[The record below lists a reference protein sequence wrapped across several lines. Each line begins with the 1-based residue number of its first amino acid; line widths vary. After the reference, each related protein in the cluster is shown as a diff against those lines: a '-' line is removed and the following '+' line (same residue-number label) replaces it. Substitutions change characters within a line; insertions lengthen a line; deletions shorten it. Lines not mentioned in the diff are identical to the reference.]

1 MFFSL
6 FLESFASQNPR
17 ILPGVLD
24 WRKYKTFSQFLGK
37 KTSMQDQLQD
47 IVNSYRDRVDYL
59 EIRLEQ
65 SESTAISYRGPRLDA
80 VDRSFGLAG
89 GIRAC
94 HQGGWSFVT
103 FNGIAELNNRVEE
116 AIAQAKLVGKEA
128 TQLAEIDS
136 IQDYVAVALGHDPR
150 TVSLEEKRQLLEGY
164 NQLLLEI
171 DPRIQTTMVSYRD
184 RFGITYFVNSLGSN
198 IAQERLDVSGSFAA
212 IARGEGGLVRQGYDS
227 IHSRSD
233 FNILKGREALVQNA
247 GKRAISQLEAKSVK
261 GGQYTVVLDP
271 YLAGVF
277 IHEAFGHLSEADFV
291 YENPRMQELL
301 TLGKPMGIEQLNV
314 TDDATLPDLPGSF
327 KYDDEG
333 VPAQRKYLIKD
344 GVLTQRLHS
353 RETAGKLHEKPTG
366 NARALGATYPPI
378 VRMTNTGIE
387 PGDQSFEDM
396 IRDIE
401 EGVYAVRMIGGQ
413 TNGEMFTF
421 AAAEGFMI
429 RNGQI
434 AEPVSDVTLS
444 GNVFQTLKDIEAI
457 GNDHLYT
464 NGGCGKGGQM
474 PLPVSVGGPHVRIKN
489 VVVGGR

>member
-1 MFFSL
+1 
-6 FLESFASQNPR
+6 
-17 ILPGVLD
+17 
-24 WRKYKTFSQFLGK
+24 
-37 KTSMQDQLQD
+37 MQDQLQAV
-47 IVNSYRDRVDYL
+47 VNRYRNNVDYL

-80 VDRSFGLAG
+80 VDRSFGLSG

-94 HQGGWSFVT
+94 HKGGWSFVT
-103 FNGIAELNNRVEE
+103 FNGLGELDDRIEE
-116 AIAQAKLVGKEA
+116 AISQAKLVGKET
-128 TQLAEIDS
+128 TQLADVES
-136 IQDYVAVALGHDPR
+136 VVDYVAAELQNDPR
-150 TVSLEEKRQLLEGY
+150 SISLEEKRQLVERY
-164 NQLLLEI
+164 NQLLLEA
-171 DPRIQTTMVSYRD
+171 DPRIQTTMVGYRD
-184 RFGITYFVNSLGSN
+184 RFGTTYLVNSVGTS
-198 IAQERLDVSGSFAA
+198 IAQERLDVSGSFGA
-212 IARGEGGLVRQGYDS
+212 IARNAEGLVRQGYES
-227 IHSRSD
+227 VHSRSD
-233 FNILKGREALVQNA
+233 FDVLRNVEERVQGVA
-247 GKRAISQLEAKSVK
+247 RRAIGQLEAKSVK

-301 TLGKPMGIEQLNV
+301 TLGRPMGISQLNV
-314 TDDATLPDLPGSF
+314 IDDATLPGLPGTF

-333 VPAQRKYLIKD
+333 VSAQRKYLIKD
-344 GVLTQRLHS
+344 GVLAQRLHS
-353 RETAGKLHEKPTG
+353 RETAGKLHEAPTG
-366 NARALGATYPPI
+366 NARALSATYPPI

-387 PGDQSFEDM
+387 PGDRSFEDM
-396 IRDIE
+396 IRDID

-457 GNDHLYT
+457 GNDALFT

-474 PLPVSVGGPHVRIKN
+474 PLPVSVGGPHLRIKN